1 MSLQG
6 PVGPES
12 NLLDITP
19 QHCARMMVEMP
30 ILSLE
35 EMQAL
40 KDSSYRYMFNFSNT
54 YPCIGLL
61 VKHMDMYCRGWTTR
75 VIDCTMAASGSAQ
88 DMVDSLFNI
97 CEEATEA
104 VQGAFRADGVK
115 AIILSDKLTGYSGF
129 ESSLGIYNE

>member
-1 MSLQG
+1 MSLQC

-40 KDSSYRYMFNFSNT
+40 KDSSYRFVYLSRMQ
-54 YPCIGLL
+54 
-61 VKHMDMYCRGWTTR
+61 
-75 VIDCTMAASGSAQ
+75 VIAC
-88 DMVDSLFNI
+88 DSF
-97 CEEATEA
+97 
-104 VQGAFRADGVK
+104 F
-115 AIILSDKLTGYSGF
+115 
-129 ESSLGIYNE
+129 